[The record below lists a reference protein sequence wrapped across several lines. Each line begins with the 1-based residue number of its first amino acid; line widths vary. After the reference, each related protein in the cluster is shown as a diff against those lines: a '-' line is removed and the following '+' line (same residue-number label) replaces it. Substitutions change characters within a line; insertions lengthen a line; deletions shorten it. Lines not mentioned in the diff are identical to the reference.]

1 MAIGYFIR
9 QGDKT
14 SCGGTVLESDTRV
27 MMFGIAHAREGDAV
41 TCGKDNKPYQIV
53 GGVSQISSHG
63 RRVAGTLDSVSS
75 CPCRAQLL
83 ASTFKASYDFKEH
96 AATQA
101 AKASAVAQSATSVDN
116 RAPAEPPPS
125 SAVSAPFHPSSSF
138 TEPSGQICQD
148 LWQRYQQA
156 AEKIVAPDGVLI
168 ADPKTRNRAINAAYA
183 RLWLEDPRFQWAGLA
198 AFASKQ
204 VGCGLLHAAE
214 SIEKIQVDSD
224 AAERRDR
231 SARSGFWGLFSR
243 GEPQRKVGIGDF
255 ERRQREAEQ
264 AQRENPLWWVDYRHD
279 AGSLSVMQK
288 NARYVHDRLALG
300 NTTLFLDVYPL
311 HAFYRDRGLSAL
323 ETCLRSRKRIYGDAR
338 QAVLWPVTQERLRFG
353 VDHDEIVHAFR
364 AIDASNITKSVE
376 HLAMHEQKNILQ
388 PAMYSDLILVTLL
401 RGNQFSYVTD
411 IPSGAA
417 QAIELTLASQ
427 CQPVGDERTV
437 RFSSSAMADLSDINQ
452 RMPFVLKAAKRFDDL
467 LHNHNRHLIEQAIQD
482 IAAGR
487 GVR

>member
-116 RAPAEPPPS
+116 RAPAEPLPS

-138 TEPSGQICQD
+138 TEPSAQICQD

-311 HAFYRDRGLSAL
+311 HRFYLERGLERL
-323 ETCLRSRKRIYGDAR
+323 EQCLPAR
-338 QAVLWPVTQERLRFG
+338 QGITGGGWPAVLWPVGQETLEFG
-353 VDHDEIVHAFR
+353 IDYEEIVDTFR
-364 AIDASNITKSVE
+364 AVEAGNIAESVV
-376 HLAMHEQKNILQ
+376 HLAWHEQQNVLQ
-388 PAMYSDLILVTLL
+388 PTMYSDLKLVALL
-401 RGNQFSYVTD
+401 IGNQLSHVTNF
-411 IPSGAA
+411 PSGAA
-417 QAIELTLASQ
+417 QAIELTLAGQ
-427 CQPVGDERTV
+427 CRPVDDERTIG
-437 RFSSSAMADLSDINQ
+437 FSDRAIANLADITQ
-452 RMPFVLKAAKRFDDL
+452 RMPFVLKAARQFDAL
-467 LHNHNRHLIEQAIQD
+467 LQEQSRHLIEQAIRD
-482 IAAGR
+482 IAAGG

>member
-1 MAIGYFIR
+1 MADGYYIGP
-9 QGDKT
+9 GDKT
-14 SCGGTVLESDTRV
+14 SCGGTVLEGEDCFSLY
-27 MMFGIAHAREGDAV
+27 GLAHAREGDRV
-41 TCGKDNKPYQIV
+41 TCGKDGKTYQIL
-53 GGVSQISSHG
+53 GGVSHVLSESG
-63 RRVAGTLDSVSS
+63 RCVAGTLDSFSS
-75 CPCRAQLL
+75 CPCRAELL
-83 ASTFKASYDFKEH
+83 PSCFGGSYVNPPRVPRTPH
-96 AATQA
+96 AAAQPTST
-101 AKASAVAQSATSVDN
+101 AKASQPSVP
-116 RAPAEPPPS
+116 RPAN
-125 SAVSAPFHPSSSF
+125 SAPTPSPSRASF
-138 TEPSGQICQD
+138 GPTSGLSCENHW
-148 LWQRYQQA
+148 LHYQQQ
-156 AEKIVAPDGVLI
+156 AERIVAPDGVLI
-168 ADPKTRNRAINAAYA
+168 ADPKARNRAINAAYA
-183 RLWLEDPRFQWAGLA
+183 RLWLEEPRFQWAGLA

-214 SIEKIQVDSD
+214 SIEKIQADYD
-224 AAERRDR
+224 APEPRNQ
-231 SARSGFWGLFSR
+231 SARSGFWSLFSHH
-243 GEPQRKVGIGDF
+243 EHQREAGVGDF
-255 ERRQREAEQ
+255 ERRQRAAEQ
-264 AQRENPLWWVDYRHD
+264 AQRENPLWWIDYRHD

-338 QAVLWPVTQERLRFG
+338 QPVLWPVTQERLRFG

-364 AIDASNITKSVE
+364 AIDASNIAKSVE

-411 IPSGAA
+411 FPSGAA
-417 QAIELTLASQ
+417 QSIELTLASQ
-427 CQPVGDERTV
+427 CQPVDDGRTI
-437 RFSSSAMADLSDINQ
+437 RFKTSAMADLSDINQ